1 MAGRRLLWTT
11 TPPRPPSG
19 HFGRSIRNM
28 TRLYPLIAL
37 CLILAGCT
45 DPQQQLRSQ
54 AITIHQEWMSKPE
67 IISDLRKKYE
77 IPDAFVFKGL
87 KLVGACTTK
96 DDDYALFEW
105 RYLFFK
111 DSTEYIY
118 VTDIC
123 YFDTDSDWMLPV
135 KQEMRH
141 KLNGKT
147 IKRKHFFEGRE
158 E

>member
-1 MAGRRLLWTT
+1 
-11 TPPRPPSG
+11 
-19 HFGRSIRNM
+19 M
-28 TRLYPLIAL
+28 TRLFLLIVL
-37 CLILAGCT
+37 CLLLAGCT
-45 DPQQQLRSQ
+45 DPQQQLRAR

-87 KLVGACTTK
+87 KLAGACTRK

-105 RYLFFK
+105 EYSFLK
-111 DSTEYIY
+111 DSTEYIS

-141 KLNGKT
+141 RHNGKM
-147 IKRKHFFEGRE
+147 IKRKIVFEGRE
-158 E
+158 EQ